1 MAMTATRPNVLF
13 LMVDCMRA
21 DALGGRGVPT
31 PHLDALVARGVR
43 CTQAI
48 ASASSTTPCV
58 ATMLTG
64 LYSPRH
70 GVRSIGAHRLRAGVD
85 TLASA
90 LAAHG
95 YHTVAELTGPLGPE
109 SGLDRGFAE
118 YSVRPASVYLS
129 DGWGRQLI
137 GRLQA
142 RAWSQPWFLFLHL
155 WELHSPRKVL
165 PAFRRRRYGTVR
177 YDRALASLDATLAPL
192 LTALPD
198 DTIVVLHG
206 DHGER
211 LVRSTLAYRWY
222 RLRRDLLGAARTQKL
237 EGHETDVYEELVRV
251 ALAVVA
257 PGRLPAGGRVDQLVR
272 QVDLMPTI
280 LDVLGLPVPSGLD
293 GVSLV
298 PALREGRGL
307 GLEAFLEAFGRVRGT
322 ARDKRSGWRTERWK
336 YITAPNAPDVAE
348 ELYDLASDPRERR
361 NVAAAEPARVAEL
374 RARVAAAEATAVASD
389 DALSADEEAAV
400 EQRLRDLGYIE

>member
-1 MAMTATRPNVLF
+1 MTPNVLF
-13 LMVDCMRA
+13 LLVDCMRA

-31 PHLDALVARGVR
+31 PRLDALAARGVR

-70 GVRSIGAHRLRAGVD
+70 GVRSIGAHRLRADVATLPS
-85 TLASA
+85 TLA
-90 LAAHG
+90 AAG
-95 YHTVAELTGPLGPE
+95 YYTVAELTGPLGPE

-118 YSVRPASVYLS
+118 YHVRPASAYLS
-129 DGWGRQLI
+129 DAWGTELI
-137 GRLQA
+137 ARLRA
-142 RAWSQPWFLFLHL
+142 RAWPQPWFLFLHL

-165 PAFRRRRYGTVR
+165 PAFRARRYGTIR

-192 LTALPD
+192 LDALPD

-211 LVRSTLAYRWY
+211 LVASTLAYRWY
-222 RLRRDLLGAARTQKL
+222 RLRRDLLGAGRTAKL
-237 EGHETDVYEELVRV
+237 EGHETDVYEDLVRV
-251 ALAVVA
+251 ALAIRA

-280 LDVLGLPVPSGLD
+280 LDLVGLPVPPGLD
-293 GVSLV
+293 GTSLV
-298 PALREGRGL
+298 PALRDGRAL

-322 ARDKRSGWRTERWK
+322 ARDKRAGWRTERWK
-336 YITAPNAPDVAE
+336 YVAAPNAPERPE
-348 ELYDLASDPRERR
+348 ELYDLAADPRERR
-361 NVAAAEPARVAEL
+361 NVAASEPARVADF
-374 RARVAAAEATAVASD
+374 RARVAAAEATAVGGE